1 MFTNLTLLTL
11 IITLGVFVAVI
22 YFELQKI
29 NKQVLEIQE
38 QIHFLNNEINKLDKK
53 LNPQKQ
59 TKDPIKKLIK
69 G

>member
-11 IITLGVFVAVI
+11 IVTLGVFVAVT

-29 NKQVLEIQE
+29 NKQVLEIQK
-38 QIHFLNNEINKLDKK
+38 QIHYLSNEVNKLKQQSKK
-53 LNPQKQ
+53 KYYANKKQ
-59 TKDPIKKLIK
+59 VIQ

>member
-1 MFTNLTLLTL
+1 MLTNITLLSL
-11 IITLGVFVAVI
+11 IITLGVFVATI
-22 YFELQKI
+22 YFELVKI
-29 NKQVLEIQE
+29 KEQVHVLRNDIS
-38 QIHFLNNEINKLDKK
+38 HLSNEIHKLDKK

>member
-1 MFTNLTLLTL
+1 MLTNITLLSL
-11 IITLGVFVAVI
+11 IITLGVFVATI

-29 NKQVLEIQE
+29 KE
-38 QIHFLNNEINKLDKK
+38 QIYILRSDISYLHDELNKIDKK

-59 TKDPIKKLIK
+59 VKDPIKKLIK

>member
-11 IITLGVFVAVI
+11 IVTLGVFVAVI

-29 NKQVLEIQE
+29 NKQVLEIQK
-38 QIHFLNNEINKLDKK
+38 QIHFLSNEVSKLKQQAKKKYYPAQNKR
-53 LNPQKQ
+53 QV
-59 TKDPIKKLIK
+59 IK

>member
-11 IITLGVFVAVI
+11 IIVLGVFVAVI

-38 QIHFLNNEINKLDKK
+38 QIHLINNEVSKLKQQAKK
-53 LNPQKQ
+53 KYYSNSKSKQ
-59 TKDPIKKLIK
+59 VIQ

>member
-22 YFELQKI
+22 YFELVKI
-29 NKQVLEIQE
+29 KEQVHVLRNDIS
-38 QIHFLNNEINKLDKK
+38 HLGNEINKLDKK

>member
-38 QIHFLNNEINKLDKK
+38 QIHLISNEVSKLKQQAKKKYYPAQNKR
-53 LNPQKQ
+53 QV
-59 TKDPIKKLIK
+59 IK

>member
-1 MFTNLTLLTL
+1 MFTNLTLLSL
-11 IITLGVFVAVI
+11 IIVLGVFVAVI

-38 QIHFLNNEINKLDKK
+38 QIHLISNEVSKLKQQAKKKYYPAQNKR
-53 LNPQKQ
+53 QV
-59 TKDPIKKLIK
+59 IK

>member
-1 MFTNLTLLTL
+1 MLTNITLLSL
-11 IITLGVFVAVI
+11 IVVLGVFVAVI

-38 QIHFLNNEINKLDKK
+38 QIHLINNEVSKLKQQAKK
-53 LNPQKQ
+53 KYYSNSKSKQ
-59 TKDPIKKLIK
+59 VIQ

>member
-11 IITLGVFVAVI
+11 IIVLGVFVAVI

-38 QIHFLNNEINKLDKK
+38 QIHLLNNEVNKLKQQAKK
-53 LNPQKQ
+53 KYYSNSKGKQ
-59 TKDPIKKLIK
+59 VIQ